1 MKTPVLLLLL
11 AGLLTQQVARA
22 SDEPTGW
29 PRGRNEF
36 VFEQGGKHVTVRYFV
51 PDGFAADSPVV
62 FVMHGVNRD
71 GGKYLDDWIPYSR
84 ERRFLLI
91 VPEFSEAEF
100 PGSRGYQD
108 GNLSARTGLPNP
120 PKAWTYNMIEPIFDA
135 VRARCHS
142 TSAGYFIYG
151 HSAGAQFVSRFTCV
165 APGARILRAVSANAG
180 SYMLPDASEDFPYG
194 FGGAGP
200 GKAGLRAALGRPL
213 VVLLGTADTDPHHKD
228 LPHTP
233 QADAQG
239 PYRLARGRC
248 FFACGQKAAAE
259 IAAPFGW
266 TLSLAPGIAH
276 SDKGMAPFAVKCLF
290 PE

>member
-1 MKTPVLLLLL
+1 
-11 AGLLTQQVARA
+11 
-22 SDEPTGW
+22 
-29 PRGRNEF
+29 
-36 VFEQGGKHVTVRYFV
+36 
-51 PDGFAADSPVV
+51 
-62 FVMHGVNRD
+62 
-71 GGKYLDDWIPYSR
+71 
-84 ERRFLLI
+84 
-91 VPEFSEAEF
+91 
-100 PGSRGYQD
+100 
-108 GNLSARTGLPNP
+108 
-120 PKAWTYNMIEPIFDA
+120 
-135 VRARCHS
+135 
-142 TSAGYFIYG
+142 
-151 HSAGAQFVSRFTCV
+151 
-165 APGARILRAVSANAG
+165 
-180 SYMLPDASEDFPYG
+180 
-194 FGGAGP
+194 
-200 GKAGLRAALGRPL
+200 LGRPL